1 MVPLRRLTLAMI
13 SMSEKRNNIRSLLL
27 PAIVAVTASCL
38 KICAQTFT
46 HRNNLET
53 NHPAQKNNVRVG
65 NLLDSRAMHVA

>member
-38 KICAQTFT
+38 KICGQNFHSQQPRNEPPAR
-46 HRNNLET
+46 RNNIS
-53 NHPAQKNNVRVG
+53 VG
-65 NLLDSRAMHVA
+65 NLLDSRATHVA